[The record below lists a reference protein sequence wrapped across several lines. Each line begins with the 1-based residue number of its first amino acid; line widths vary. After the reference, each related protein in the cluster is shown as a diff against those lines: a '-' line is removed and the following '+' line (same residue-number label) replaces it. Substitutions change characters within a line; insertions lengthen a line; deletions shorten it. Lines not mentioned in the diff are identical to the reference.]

1 MSATRKH
8 AHKRQDIFKKS
19 YGEIIKSAK
28 RKHNKEFYIFKTIVG
43 CEEWFSECSVD
54 VMKSSLEHWEK
65 VNGKWQK
72 VEEA

>member
-19 YGEIIKSAK
+19 YDEIIKSAK
-28 RKHNKEFYIFKTIVG
+28 RKHSDEFYIFKTVIG
-43 CEEWFSECSVD
+43 NEDWFSECSVD
-54 VMKSSLEHWEK
+54 AMGNSLEHWKK

-72 VEEA
+72 VSQ